1 MLAITLAAT
10 LFALANAQSAPDW
23 KIIPKACAT
32 QCAKTIESSFLC
44 ENQYTGGT
52 AIYSC
57 FCESYPTDAADCATC
72 LGSNNAAALGALLT
86 STQTDCAAQRKSC
99 AFACAFDTCDSADV
113 ACQCDAGYLANI
125 FNCASCN
132 TANANGGTSLT
143 DFEALKN
150 SCAAQNFTGAAQ
162 DFSTFVQAPTGAAGY
177 QAPVL
182 TATGGGDAATGSFQP
197 ATDKAAATA
206 AQGAGAS
213 EASGSAGASGSAS
226 AGASG
231 AKPSASAASGS
242 GAHSSGSSAAASAA
256 ASKPAGS
263 GAIAVVAP
271 AALVGLVAG
280 VATLF

>member
-10 LFALANAQSAPDW
+10 LFALVNAQSAPDW

-57 FCESYPTDAADCATC
+57 FCESFPTDAADCATC

-86 STQTDCAAQRKSC
+86 STQNDCAAQRKSC
-99 AFACAFDTCDSADV
+99 AFACAFDTCDSANV

-132 TANANGGTSLT
+132 TANANGGTGLK

-162 DFSTFVQAPTGAAGY
+162 AFSTFVQAPTGAAGY

-182 TATGGGDAATGSFQP
+182 TATGGGEAATGTFQP

-206 AQGAGAS
+206 AQGAGAN
-213 EASGSAGASGSAS
+213 AASGSAS

-242 GAHSSGSSAAASAA
+242 GAHSSGASPAASAA

-271 AALVGLVAG
+271 AALVALVAG